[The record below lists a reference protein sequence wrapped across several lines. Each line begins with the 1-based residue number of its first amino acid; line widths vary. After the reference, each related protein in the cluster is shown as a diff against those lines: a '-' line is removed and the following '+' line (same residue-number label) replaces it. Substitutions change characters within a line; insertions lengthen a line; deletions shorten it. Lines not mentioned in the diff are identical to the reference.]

1 MLPIYDH
8 KRDKK
13 KTFAFSDS
21 EEEDMVGGPGQVAQD
36 YLESDDD
43 GSEDWGI
50 ADSDKN

>member
-1 MLPIYDH
+1 MP
-8 KRDKK
+8 
-13 KTFAFSDS
+13 A
-21 EEEDMVGGPGQVAQD
+21 GPGHVAQE